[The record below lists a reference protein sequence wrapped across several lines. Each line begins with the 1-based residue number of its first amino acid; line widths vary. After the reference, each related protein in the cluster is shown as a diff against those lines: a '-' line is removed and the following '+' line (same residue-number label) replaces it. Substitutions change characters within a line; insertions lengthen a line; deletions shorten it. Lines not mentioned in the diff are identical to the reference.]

1 MRTKHC
7 ERYQSPDDS
16 GVWSKQP
23 DARKPLDDW
32 YRISRRARWDNL
44 MEVRAIFPTADFVD
58 PLTIFNI
65 GGNKYRLLA
74 RILYRSKLVLMKA
87 ILTHAE
93 YNKGV

>member
-1 MRTKHC
+1 
-7 ERYQSPDDS
+7 
-16 GVWSKQP
+16 
-23 DARKPLDDW
+23 
-32 YRISRRARWDNL
+32 

-74 RILYRSKLVLMKA
+74 KIRYRSKLVLMKA